1 MLVTFHSST
10 SGEIMMFAESARV
23 ILGIL
28 AKDCTARGV
37 ITLDELPAAIAA
49 LRGAMQ
55 QRRGQP
61 AEARPAS
68 GKDDAGE
75 ERQELPV
82 GFVQRATPFVE
93 LLERTLADEGYVMW
107 QAAADFGAG

>member
-37 ITLDELPAAIAA
+37 ITEAELPTAISA

-61 AEARPAS
+61 AEATPAS
-68 GKDDAGE
+68 GKGDAGDAG
-75 ERQELPV
+75 QELPI
-82 GFVQRATPFVE
+82 GFAQRATPFVE
-93 LLERTLADEGYVMW
+93 LLERTLGDEGYVMW
-107 QAAADFGAG
+107 QASADFGAG